1 MITLDDLFVGMIV
14 LCLAIVTVV
23 GPALA
28 KTTDWS

>member
-14 LCLAIVTVV
+14 LCLAIVIVV

-28 KTTDWS
+28 KSNRS